1 MPTLMP
7 AVSTEA
13 KISEVEL
20 ELTDLAQ
27 ERQILDQRL
36 QELEK
41 RLEPILAQ
49 RLGQE
54 GGSTST
60 PEPTRVPLAQ
70 RIHDQAM
77 NLSAMNAQLAY
88 ILNRIEL

>member
-20 ELTDLAQ
+20 ELTNLAQ
-27 ERQILDQRL
+27 ERQILDERL

-41 RLEPILAQ
+41 RLEPVLAQ
-49 RLGQE
+49 RPGQE
-54 GGSTST
+54 GSTSGT
-60 PEPTRVPLAQ
+60 PEPIRVPLAQ

-77 NLSAMNAQLAY
+77 NLSAMNAQLAHL
-88 ILNRIEL
+88 LNRIEL